1 MKKTYIEPTI
11 KVIEIE
17 SENILTVSNEVKM
30 FRNQNDDDFLYADD
44 EDEVL

>member
-30 FRNQNDDDFLYADD
+30 FRNQNGDDFLYADD